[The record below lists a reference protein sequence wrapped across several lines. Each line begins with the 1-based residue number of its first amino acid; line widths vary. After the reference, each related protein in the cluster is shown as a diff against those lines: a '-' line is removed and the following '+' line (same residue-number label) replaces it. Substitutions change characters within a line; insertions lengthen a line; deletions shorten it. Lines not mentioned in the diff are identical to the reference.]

1 MGTYQQEYDDY
12 FKSNPSP
19 IKPVEEPKKVGL
31 IDKVKSYIYGDEPKP
46 EQKVPVYTLPQAEP
60 KFRSPTIN
68 EQFNVLDPAFK
79 EKALE
84 APQGLITSAART
96 PERNAEVGGV
106 PNSFHTK
113 GMALDYALDESTPA
127 VENYW
132 KSQGYQTIKEKDHLH
147 VEPSEVYKSPNG
159 FIGTYAKEYD
169 DYFANAKPVKQVEKI
184 EPPSLLSKVSKGV
197 VGAAKEVPG
206 ALDMVRRGVTTN
218 IAHILNPVTKNIP
231 WYGDVVKKVAE
242 EPPTKFEEKH
252 NIDINA
258 PLIPYGEEAELGLD
272 TILNKTGMGNEA
284 KKYAKAVARPVL
296 ATTSG
301 LTSPPMLATIA
312 AGGVAPSVGKVL
324 AGSFAPMLAEGVTEG
339 TKKAY
344 EGFKEGD
351 YPKALEGGV
360 ETAIS
365 GAFLKGSME
374 HGFGKKQLPQSKPEP
389 SPEGFYDKGEVK
401 SEVKPIEPIPNP
413 VAPSD
418 VKPVTLNDVAPLTTA
433 KEVPVEPAAP
443 IEPTKPLYTREQ
455 LQADLQ
461 KKGYQS
467 KEQAKV
473 IVGINDV
480 VANAWAKR
488 TGRAPEEWYHEHLG
502 GFEEGGKPTGGALKQ
517 EENPIFYSQLQ
528 KTLEEKMPN
537 KASPEQVR
545 GIVKTLKPEEI
556 EWSGLNDFLN
566 GKSSVSKQELL
577 NHLKENEV
585 QVEEVVKGGNNT
597 KFSEYQEPG
606 GENYRELLLKLP
618 DRESSSH
625 VIVDKNTGEITK
637 KFKNLDEAR
646 QFYSKMPQNQRLDK
660 QIQPEKNFNEF
671 KSSHFEE
678 PNIIVHIRMNDR
690 MIDGK
695 KAIFFEEVQSD
706 HHQKG
711 RKEGYDSG
719 QKAAAEKASI
729 DYFRE
734 REVPRKADNGKI
746 TWKFYSEYD
755 GISAFVLESDRVWR
769 KAYPEE
775 MKAIENSPDWKFVV
789 DIYNLHKQLGDPRQI
804 KSVPDAPFK
813 KTWHELALK
822 RMLRYAADNGYE
834 KIAWTTGD
842 QQAARYDLSKHVKD
856 ILWQHHKDGTFSI
869 EATIE
874 DGRPI
879 VQKKK
884 TASELEAIIGKEAT
898 QKIVDGVGKF
908 EEQMLSEDRGRL
920 SNLDLKVGGEGMKG
934 FYDQILPASMNKLVK
949 KYGGKVG
956 ESSAVNPESNFKY
969 EGPVYTLDQL
979 EAARKI
985 AAGFD
990 NKNITSPLTGEKQQY
1005 IISRTSVENP
1015 LRRIITDMKKGDSF
1029 HEAVEKN
1036 ANGDVLNL
1044 MGGKIVPIEAKVKVH
1059 SVDLPEELKQS
1070 VKQGQP
1076 LFQKEGTK
1084 AKGWVEF
1091 QKDGKA
1097 IIHAMKSF
1105 DASTGIHELAHIWR
1119 RTLEGEVLKRL
1130 EDSLG
1135 VKDGKWKREH
1145 EEAFAKAGEKF
1156 ASGESAPTPELV
1168 SLFTQFREWLK
1179 DIYKGARGLNVKVS
1193 KEMQD
1198 AFNWLFGKEELSPE
1212 LKAGLE
1218 HLRNEVA
1225 SSQFVKR
1232 YEVDGEWRQ
1241 GSGTT
1246 LGDTRNGGGMALEE
1260 LGSKKN
1266 ALAVIDNVLSEKNL
1280 TGNQWDTWFKIKDHL
1295 EDQRSRAEA
1304 LDRNDLNKY
1313 RKVLSQIEE
1322 ATKRGDSAEV
1332 ERLKDVYNALD
1343 EPVNFTS
1350 LDLGALINEAT
1361 KDSMLRN
1368 EIGAIGDRS
1377 VNEQAKMAR
1386 AELYRRVSQYA
1397 KDKGVSLSK
1406 AAEELGIPE
1415 NVLGMMSGESIQN
1428 KDKKQNFIG
1437 GTGLETGKVVQG
1449 RIAFRPDKINGVDDI
1464 QNLIQ
1469 DISKDSNQ
1477 FKDQR
1482 VSKTDKAVVDLA
1494 NTIGINVDDLLAA
1507 KPGSVA
1513 NAETVYRA
1521 REIVMNL
1528 AQDLRDYTK
1537 TFDTVTATPE
1547 QLTEFNKKYF
1557 RLMGAMKAVA
1567 GFRTES
1573 SNLFR
1578 QFKQKISPNE
1588 DTILRDLIGDI
1599 KKVDKSAGD
1608 DLAAFTRKAKELSEP
1623 TVGDKI
1629 WHLWYASN
1637 LSGWSTHLKNAVGS
1651 LTNTF
1656 QELGR
1661 VATTQPKEFPS
1672 ALQGAFQGLMQ
1683 GTKDAGK
1690 VLREGDISKFQER
1703 GIKPVVFTGKL
1714 SFLNAADY
1722 VGRALAATDAL
1733 FKGGFKGMEARGL
1746 AREQAVKEG
1755 LKGKVLRKRIS
1766 DLYEEK
1772 YQSQEAEAF
1781 SLRGTYNQKPA
1792 GVMGLL
1798 SDAISGVTNAKAE
1811 TLPGKAAVTTA
1822 RLVVPFTRVVA
1833 NVVNAQLDWTPVG
1846 IMRGVTDYGK
1856 AAEGQG
1862 RMLRPHEINT
1872 ERQRYQQI
1880 SRGVL
1885 GTMAMGYFAH
1895 LAVQGQL
1902 TGNGPSDWNK
1912 KKQWLDAG
1920 NRENS
1925 LKIGDTFYPV
1935 SNWGPIAG
1943 PMVIVGNYYDAIKYN
1958 DITEDELTKRLSV
1971 AMMGSVNS
1979 IMNMSFLRGTSELMA
1994 AINDSKGKGAKYLLK
2009 FPARQISSVVPN
2021 FVKQTDRLFDPT
2033 VYEQNTFREMIQNNL
2048 RITSGLRPSLN
2059 VWGEV
2064 VKGDAITQMS
2074 PSKETSDHVK
2084 KYLADNDLWVSEP
2097 SKNTKIIDMD
2107 TLEKRAMTSD
2117 EYYKFVKLSGPLIKE
2132 RIEMLL
2138 DVLPDLEKE
2147 DQQALIDKHV
2157 NKVRDQT
2164 KKLMLVE

>member
-12 FKSNPSP
+12 FKSNPP
-19 IKPVEEPKKVGL
+19 TIKPVEEPKKVGL

-68 EQFNVLDPAFK
+68 EQYNALDPTFK
-79 EKALE
+79 EKASD
-84 APQGLITSAART
+84 APQGMITSAART
-96 PERNAEVGGV
+96 LEHNAEVGGT

-132 KSQGYQTIKEKDHLH
+132 KNQGYQTIREKDHLH
-147 VEPSEVYKSPNG
+147 VEPSEVYKSLNG
-159 FIGTYAKEYD
+159 FTGTYAKEYD
-169 DYFANAKPVKQVEKI
+169 DYFANAKPG
-184 EPPSLLSKVSKGV
+184 LLSKISKGV

-231 WYGDVVKKVAE
+231 WYGDVVKEVAE
-242 EPPTKFEEKH
+242 EPPTNFEKKH

-272 TILNKTGMGNEA
+272 TILNKTGMGNQA

-296 ATTSG
+296 ATTAG

-312 AGGVAPSVGKVL
+312 AGGVAPAVGKVL
-324 AGSFAPMLAEGVTEG
+324 AGSFTPMLAEGVTEG

-344 EGFKEGD
+344 EGVKEGD

-374 HGFGKKQLPQSKPEP
+374 HGFGKKQVPQSKPEP

-401 SEVKPIEPIPNP
+401 PIEPITPNP
-413 VAPSD
+413 VTPSPD
-418 VKPVTLNDVAPLTTA
+418 VKPIPLNDVAPLTTA
-433 KEVPVEPAAP
+433 KEIPKEATAP
-443 IEPTKPLYTREQ
+443 IEPVKTLYTREQ

-461 KKGYQS
+461 KKAYQS

-488 TGRAPEEWYHEHLG
+488 TGRPAEDWYTEHLG

-517 EENPIFYSQLQ
+517 EEAPIFYSQLQ

-545 GIVKTLKPEEI
+545 GIIKTVKPEEV

-585 QVEEVVKGGNNT
+585 KIEEIVKGTSKLKVVENKEEAEYSGAPAFDVVDPSGRVRFTGDADGVKKYIEEESQVGESKT
-597 KFSEYQEPG
+597 KFSNYQEPG
-606 GENYRELLLKLP
+606 GENYRELLLTLPNKAKSLDARRAEIEKLGKNATDADKAEWASIMNQLKP
-618 DRESSSH
+618 DNRDIEGISRY
-625 VIVDKNTGEITK
+625 KGNGFE
-637 KFKNLDEAR
+637 
-646 QFYSKMPQNQRLDK
+646 
-660 QIQPEKNFNEF
+660 EF

-678 PNIIVHIRMNDR
+678 PNILAHVRMNDR

-695 KAIFFEEVQSD
+695 KTLFIEEVQSD
-706 HHQKG
+706 WHQKG
-711 RKEGYDSG
+711 RKEGYQGKLEAPKVQDVTDSQIQVNG
-719 QKAAAEKASI
+719 QWFHSKNLWGKDAKEFKI
-729 DYFRE
+729 GDD
-734 REVPRKADNGKI
+734 VPQLVDKYNG
-746 TWKFYSEYD
+746 
-755 GISAFVLESDRVWR
+755 
-769 KAYPEE
+769 
-775 MKAIENSPDWKFVV
+775 
-789 DIYNLHKQLGDPRQI
+789 
-804 KSVPDAPFK
+804 VPDAPFK
-813 KTWHELALK
+813 KTWHELVLK
-822 RMLRYAADNGYE
+822 RILRYAADNGYQ
-834 KIAWTTGD
+834 KIAWTTGE
-842 QQAARYDLSKHVKD
+842 QQAARYDLSKHLSEIAYWKEENGNYGLSFLD
-856 ILWQHHKDGTFSI
+856 KNN
-869 EATIE
+869 
-874 DGRPI
+874 RPI
-879 VQKKK
+879 DTYNPKEHIKP
-884 TASELEAIIGKEAT
+884 SDLESHVGKELAN
-898 QKIVDGVGKF
+898 KIIADEGLLESAQYPKEEGVKYIVG
-908 EEQMLSEDRGRL
+908 D
-920 SNLDLKVGGEGMKG
+920 NLKVGGEGMKG
-934 FYDQILPASMNKLVK
+934 FYDQILPASMNKLIK
-949 KYGGKVG
+949 KYGGRVG
-956 ESSAVNPESNFKY
+956 ESNLTKNHLDRFEYV
-969 EGPVYTLDQL
+969 GPDLTKEQL
-979 EAARKI
+979 IEKSKSLNNA
-985 AAGFD
+985 
-990 NKNITSPLTGEKQQY
+990 TYEKQLRY
-1005 IISRTSVENP
+1005 IISDYDRGSFKDNIEQNGSP
-1015 LRRIITDMKKGDSF
+1015 GLAEFLGGELRIPTFK
-1029 HEAVEKN
+1029 EK
-1036 ANGDVLNL
+1036 
-1044 MGGKIVPIEAKVKVH
+1044 IH
-1059 SVDLPEELKQS
+1059 SVDLPEGLKQS

-1076 LFQKEGTK
+1076 LFQKDGTK

-1105 DASTGIHELAHIWR
+1105 DVSTGIHELAHVWR
-1119 RTLEGEVLKRL
+1119 RTLEGDVLKRL

-1156 ASGESAPTPELV
+1156 ASGKSAPTPELA

-1179 DIYKGARGLNVKVS
+1179 DIYKGARGLNVKIS
-1193 KEMQD
+1193 KEMQE

-1212 LKAGLE
+1212 LKVGLE
-1218 HLRNEVA
+1218 NLRNEMG
-1225 SSQFVKR
+1225 K
-1232 YEVDGEWRQ
+1232 
-1241 GSGTT
+1241 SG
-1246 LGDTRNGGGMALEE
+1246 LKGND
-1260 LGSKKN
+1260 
-1266 ALAVIDNVLSEKNL
+1266 LAVINNILSGKNL
-1280 TGNQWDTWFKIKDHL
+1280 TGSQWDAWFKIKDHL
-1295 EDQRSRAEA
+1295 EDQKSRAEA
-1304 LDRNDLNKY
+1304 LDKNGLNKY

-1322 ATKRGDSAEV
+1322 ATKRGDTAEV
-1332 ERLKDVYNALD
+1332 ERLKQVYNALD
-1343 EPVNFTS
+1343 EPTDFKS
-1350 LDLGALINEAT
+1350 LNLGTLINEAT

-1406 AAEELGIPE
+1406 AAEELGIPD
-1415 NVLGMMSGESIQN
+1415 NVWGMMSGESIQS
-1428 KDKKQNFIG
+1428 KDKKQNFVG
-1437 GTGLETGKVVQG
+1437 GTGLETGRVVQG

-1494 NTIGINVDDLLAA
+1494 NTVGINVDDLLAA

-1547 QLTEFNKKYF
+1547 QLAEFNKKYF

-1588 DTILRDLIGDI
+1588 DTILRDLIGDV

-1637 LSGWSTHLKNAVGS
+1637 LSGWSTYLKNAVGS

-1672 ALQGAFQGLMQ
+1672 ALQGAFQGLMH